1 MSEEKKVLAICPRC
15 KGNGYFNNDIQCP
28 QCNSSGWALINK
40 SQAYKNCYGTYE
52 SIALLLLSCLAFF
65 VVDLFLA
72 LMLASLAIVRLIVKV
87 WKLEDL

>member
-1 MSEEKKVLAICPRC
+1 MSIVKRIEIAFVV
-15 KGNGYFNNDIQCP
+15 
-28 QCNSSGWALINK
+28 
-40 SQAYKNCYGTYE
+40 
-52 SIALLLLSCLAFF
+52 ALLLLSCLAFF

>member
-1 MSEEKKVLAICPRC
+1 M
-15 KGNGYFNNDIQCP
+15 KGERIVEIVFV
-28 QCNSSGWALINK
+28 
-40 SQAYKNCYGTYE
+40 
-52 SIALLLLSCLAFF
+52 IALLLLACLAFF

>member
-15 KGNGYFNNDIQCP
+15 KGNGYFNNDILRSEGCM
-28 QCNSSGWALINK
+28 
-40 SQAYKNCYGTYE
+40 
-52 SIALLLLSCLAFF
+52 SIEKRIEIAFVVALLLLSCLAFF